1 MRAVLPKLLNALT
14 ISLTLAY
21 PLAVYF
27 GLRSFEPR
35 VFGVLIGSLL
45 LLRQW
50 RSVRRFATN
59 LTTTEWLSFASIG
72 LHTLAI
78 VAGNSETLL
87 LLYPAMVSLSL
98 LFVFGR
104 SLRFPPTLIE
114 RIARLTE
121 PDLPPQGVA
130 YTRRITRVWCGF
142 FVINTAISVTTVFAT
157 REAWLLYNGF
167 IAYLLMGLLFAGER
181 LVRHRMRSRIA

>member
-1 MRAVLPKLLNALT
+1 
-14 ISLTLAY
+14 
-21 PLAVYF
+21 
-27 GLRSFEPR
+27 R
-35 VFGVLIGSLL
+35 VFGALIGALL

-50 RSVRRFATN
+50 QSARRFASN
-59 LTTTEWLSFASIG
+59 LTTAEWLSFAGIG
-72 LHTLAI
+72 LYTLAI
-78 VAGNSETLL
+78 IAGNSETLL
-87 LLYPAMVSLSL
+87 LLYPAAVSLSL

-104 SLRFPPTLIE
+104 SLRFPPTVIE

-121 PDLPPQGVA
+121 QDLPPQGVA
-130 YTRRITRVWCGF
+130 YTHRITQVWCGF
-142 FVINTAISVTTVFAT
+142 FVINTAISIATVFAT